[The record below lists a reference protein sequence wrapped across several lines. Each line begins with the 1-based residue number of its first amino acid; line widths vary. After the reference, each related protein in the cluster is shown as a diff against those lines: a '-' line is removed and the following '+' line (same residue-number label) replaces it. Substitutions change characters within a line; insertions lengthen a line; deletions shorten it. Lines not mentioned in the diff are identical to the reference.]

1 MRRCGGVD
9 AVLAAVGDGG
19 VGEALAVVGVQ
30 RHRMLGLAAGIGLA
44 VPPVPGTARDEG
56 AIALCPVSPVELASF
71 DEGLC
76 HLLG

>member
-1 MRRCGGVD
+1 
-9 AVLAAVGDGG
+9 
-19 VGEALAVVGVQ
+19 
-30 RHRMLGLAAGIGLA
+30 MLGLAAGIGLV